1 MKKRLYKQYFDKW
14 ASINRHN
21 NAQTD
26 GAAAIQL
33 KMRKRFLRQA
43 FDLYKAGCAR
53 ELLSERNEGSCE
65 HLKKT
70 LDCRLARKCFKAI
83 KAFNNKHQTAERYFK
98 VILGKMDHWMKKR
111 AFATWM
117 DGGNQMKMEMC
128 FENQNALTEEMTV
141 KNNTLGGLTKKVA
154 DKNARNV

>member
-1 MKKRLYKQYFDKW
+1 MKKRYLKQYFDKW
-14 ASINRHN
+14 ATINRKN
-21 NAQTD
+21 VAQTD
-26 GAAAIQL
+26 GADAIRI

-70 LDCRLARKCFKAI
+70 LDSRLARKCFNAI
-83 KAFNNKHQTAERYFK
+83 KAFNNKNNTAERYFK

-117 DGGNQMKMEMC
+117 DGGNAMKMEMH
-128 FENQNALTEEMTV
+128 FEN
-141 KNNTLGGLTKKVA
+141 
-154 DKNARNV
+154 